1 LAFHFW
7 TGVSRGTNV
16 FDFSEVQLIDFFSS
30 RVFIT
35 IVILAMIFIF
45 GFVFICF
52 VLGVLLL
59 IHPQTLGHG
68 PG

>member
-1 LAFHFW
+1 M
-7 TGVSRGTNV
+7 